1 MTPVTSEVAK
11 PNNTESELHRLR
23 QQNKELQKQLQELRS
38 HVESLNR
45 KALNVGNKSNG
56 PSLANDD
63 TFSPQNGRASHE
75 VNFQDEQR
83 NSHEKTAALS
93 AAAIKA
99 KDRSANPTQI
109 KVTEDN
115 VKNAICSPRTPK
127 KVQGRASDVNGV
139 LTPKR
144 SNIKSNES
152 PSEDSKDGDEHYTKV
167 FHMDEESGSH
177 SPESHEDTGDE
188 CDELIHD
195 DSSHNKH
202 QSRLSRRRARHAESF
217 RQQVKE
223 RAGWLIGLLFLQS
236 CSSFIIQYNERFLQ
250 SHMVIVQFLTMLVGA
265 GGNAGNQA
273 SVRVIRGLAVG
284 TLNDR
289 TLRPFLKQEI
299 KMAFG
304 LSGLLGLTGF
314 IRAALF
320 RTPPGETI
328 AVTASLCAIVA
339 ISVGIGSTLPL
350 AMKRVGI
357 DPAHSST
364 TIQVVMDIMG
374 VLITVCVS
382 SLVMSFKVF
391 QHDEHIENSGGTTNL
406 H

>member
-1 MTPVTSEVAK
+1 MKSRASEVAK
-11 PNNTESELHRLR
+11 PNDTESELHLLR
-23 QQNKELQKQLQELRS
+23 QQNKELQTQLKELRL
-38 HVESLNR
+38 HVESLNG
-45 KALNVGNKSNG
+45 KTLNESNRIRS
-56 PSLANDD
+56 PSLSNND
-63 TFSPQNGRASHE
+63 TFCLQNGRVSHE
-75 VNFQDEQR
+75 ENFQGEER
-83 NSHEKTAALS
+83 NGPQKTVSPPVAATKANDCADPTRS
-93 AAAIKA
+93 KATDDNIKTGLFPP
-99 KDRSANPTQI
+99 S
-109 KVTEDN
+109 
-115 VKNAICSPRTPK
+115 TPK
-127 KVQGRASDVNGV
+127 KEQVPTSDVSGFS
-139 LTPKR
+139 TPKQ
-144 SNIKSNES
+144 SNKKSAYES
-152 PSEDSKDGDEHYTKV
+152 SSKDSTDRGGNYKKV
-167 FHMDEESGSH
+167 FNMDEEHGSH
-177 SPESHEDTGDE
+177 SPESNEGTEDE

-202 QSRLSRRRARHAESF
+202 QNRRSQRRARHTETF

-289 TLRPFLKQEI
+289 TLRPFLKEEI

-304 LSGLLGLTGF
+304 LSALLGLTGF

-382 SLVMSFKVF
+382 SLVMSFTVF
-391 QHDEHIENSGGTTNL
+391 QHDENIESGGGTTT
-406 H
+406 